1 MGTNLKNHSVD
12 SSSMG
17 LTLRQCA
24 LKKTDTPYYYEVKNA
39 DGQRHLHCGSM
50 VDVERILKTYP
61 DFTYEK
67 IYLPPSPKTVNVPY
81 TTVAPDPK
89 LSAQQILPER
99 QQEPLNLSL

>member
-1 MGTNLKNHSVD
+1 
-12 SSSMG
+12 MG
-17 LTLRQCA
+17 LTLRQGA

-50 VDVERILKTYP
+50 VDVEYFLKAYP
-61 DFTYEK
+61 NFTYEK

-81 TTVAPDPK
+81 VTVAPDLE